1 MFTCWTTTITTDGE
15 ITTSMYNPSHPGRII
30 RQRLIEDEDGHKI
43 ERVATVTERLGC
55 HRNTLNRVINGSAS
69 VTPQMALVLEQTGA
83 GSAEFWLC
91 MQANYDLFQLRHSR
105 GAV

>member
-1 MFTCWTTTITTDGE
+1 MT
-15 ITTSMYNPSHPGRII
+15 MYDPSHPGRII

-43 ERVATVTERLGC
+43 DSVAVVAERLGC

-69 VTPQMALVLEQTGA
+69 VTPEMALALEHAGA
-83 GSAEFWLC
+83 GSAEFWLT

-105 GAV
+105 GAA